1 VSFDHGVNAGKEG
14 GRHIDA
20 DDCRYVGA
28 NSSDR
33 RAIVASVAK
42 KYDSKYSQSLLLSG
56 CVAATVSLLR
66 AFASKREMAIK
77 LGVICGRRTMGHFLA
92 LATILAA
99 TLAVLFVAISY
110 NEASAQLRVTCSQA
124 RSNCGTQRICQKR
137 YEACMETGCWTVPLL
152 KKCGYEKR

>member
-1 VSFDHGVNAGKEG
+1 
-14 GRHIDA
+14 
-20 DDCRYVGA
+20 
-28 NSSDR
+28 
-33 RAIVASVAK
+33 
-42 KYDSKYSQSLLLSG
+42 
-56 CVAATVSLLR
+56 
-66 AFASKREMAIK
+66 
-77 LGVICGRRTMGHFLA
+77 MGHFLA

-137 YEACMETGCWTVPLL
+137 YEECMETGCWTVPLL